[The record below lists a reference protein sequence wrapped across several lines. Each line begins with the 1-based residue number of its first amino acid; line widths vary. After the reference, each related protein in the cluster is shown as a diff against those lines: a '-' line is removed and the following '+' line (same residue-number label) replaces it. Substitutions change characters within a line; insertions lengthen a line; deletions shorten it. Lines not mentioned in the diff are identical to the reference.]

1 MQRVMEKQVRI
12 EKNGDTFSIEGLTVS
27 ELKQIQESLRDTVQL
42 RNQAIS
48 AVLAIGET
56 PDFCKEKA
64 QKVEDLSSEFR
75 QQSAFFV

>member
-1 MQRVMEKQVRI
+1 MRI
-12 EKNGDTFSIEGLTVS
+12 AKNGETFSIEGLTAA

-56 PDFCKEKA
+56 PDFCREKA
-64 QKVEDLSSEFR
+64 QAVESLSSELS
-75 QQSAFFV
+75 QQSALIA